1 MPFTTSTAQ
10 KIINMILRNT
20 AFTQPSTVYIS
31 LHTADPGD
39 TGANEVSGGSYAR
52 KAITF
57 AAPSGKSTSN
67 NVTLEWTNMPACTV
81 THIGLWDAQTGGT
94 LWWTGQLTASKTLQA
109 GDAFR
114 IDSGALTVTLT

>member
-10 KIINMILRNT
+10 KIINAILRNT
-20 AFTQPSTVYIS
+20 SFTQPTTVYIS
-31 LHTADPGD
+31 LHTGDPGD
-39 TGANEVSGGSYAR
+39 SGAKEVSGGSYAR

-67 NVTLEWTNMPACTV
+67 NITLEWTNMPACTV
-81 THIGLWDAQTGGT
+81 THIGLWDAATSGT
-94 LWWTGQLTASKTLQA
+94 LWWTGQLTTSKTLQA

>member
-20 AFTQPSTVYIS
+20 TFTQPTTVYIS
-31 LHTADPGD
+31 LHTANPGD

-67 NVTLEWTNMPACTV
+67 NITLEWTNMPACTV
-81 THIGLWDAQTGGT
+81 THIGLWDAASAGT
-94 LWWTGQLTASKTLQA
+94 LWWTGQLTVSKTLQA